1 MFPPLKGTC
10 IGIYDY
16 TTGPYNVTG
25 GANVEIA
32 FVLLQDGSFFIFME
46 KFSRENLK
54 EESVVY
60 QKVDTNLNFVDR
72 EKQVEK
78 FWKENHIFEKS
89 MEDRKDDPTY
99 MFYDG
104 PPTANGKPHIGHVL
118 TRVIKDM
125 IPRYRT
131 MKGYMVPRKAGWDTH
146 GLPVELE
153 VEKKLGLDGKE
164 QIEEYGM
171 EPFIQQCKESVWK
184 YKGMWEDFSS
194 TVGFWADME
203 NPYVTYHDDYI
214 ESEWWALKEIWNKKL
229 LYKGFKIV
237 PYCPRCGTP
246 LSAQEVSQGYKTV
259 KERSAIVRFKVVG
272 EDAYFLAWTTT
283 PWTLPS
289 NVALC
294 VNPTE
299 TYCKVKAADGYT
311 YYMAEA
317 LLDKVLGKLGS
328 EETPAYEVLEKYVGK
343 DLEYKEYEPLFA
355 CAGEAAA
362 KQKKKAHFVTADNY
376 VTMSDGTGIVH
387 IAPAF
392 GEDDSRVGRDYDLPF
407 VQFVDGKGDMT
418 AETPYAGVFVKK
430 ADPLV
435 LQDLDK
441 EGKLFDAPKFEHD
454 YPHCWRCDTPLI
466 YYARESWFIK
476 MTAVKDDLI
485 RNNNTINWI
494 PESIGKGRFGDWLEN
509 VQDWGISRNRYWGTP
524 LNIWQCECGHMH
536 SIGSRQELFEMS
548 GDEKAKTVELHRPYI
563 DEITLK
569 CPECGGTMHRVP
581 EVIDCWFDS
590 GAMPFAQHH
599 YPFENKELF
608 EKQFP
613 ADFISEAVDQTRGWF
628 YSLLAES
635 TILFNQAP
643 YKNVIVLGHVQD
655 ENGQKMSK
663 SKGNAVDPFDALEKY
678 GADAI
683 RWYFYINS
691 APWLPN
697 RFHGKAVQEGQRKFM
712 GTLWNTYAFFVLYA
726 NIDNFDPTKYTL
738 DYDNLPVMDKWLL
751 SKLNSVVKTVDD
763 CLANYKI
770 PESARALQEFVDEM
784 SNWYVRRSRERFWAK
799 GMEQDKVNAY
809 MTLYTALVTISKAAA
824 PMIPFMTEE
833 IYQNLVRSVDKDA
846 IESIHLCDFPKVE
859 EAWIN
864 KELEDDMEELLKIV
878 VLGRAA
884 RNTANIKNRQP
895 IGTMYIKADKEM
907 GQFYTDIIAD
917 ELNVKEVKF
926 ANDVESFI
934 SYSFKP
940 QLRTVGPKYGKLLNG
955 IRTALAEI
963 NGTEAMN
970 ELRSTGLLTL
980 DINGNKV
987 ELSEEDLLIETAQT
1001 EGYVTEADG
1010 DISVVLDTNLTPE
1023 LIEEGFVREIVSKVQ
1038 TMRKEAGFEVMDKI
1052 HIYAK
1057 DNDRILELMKNHKE
1071 EIMSEVLAEDMT
1083 LGTTDGYVKE
1093 WNINKEPVVL
1103 GVAKM

>member
-1 MFPPLKGTC
+1 M
-10 IGIYDY
+10 
-16 TTGPYNVTG
+16 
-25 GANVEIA
+25 
-32 FVLLQDGSFFIFME
+32 
-46 KFSRENLK
+46 
-54 EESVVY
+54 Y

-72 EKQVEK
+72 EKKVEE

-89 MEDRKDDPTY
+89 MENRKEGETY
-99 MFYDG
+99 TFYDG

-171 EPFIQQCKESVWK
+171 EPFIKQCKESVWK

-203 NPYVTYHDDYI
+203 HPYVTYYDDYI

-259 KERSAIVRFKVVG
+259 KERSAVVRFKVVG

-294 VNPTE
+294 VNPDE

-317 LLDKVLGKLGS
+317 LLDKVLGKLAK
-328 EETPAYEVLEKYVGK
+328 EEGEKAYEVLETYKGT
-343 DLEYKEYEPLFA
+343 DLEYKAYEPLFA

-362 KQKKKAHFVTADNY
+362 KQKKKAHFVTCDNY

-392 GEDDSRVGRDYDLPF
+392 GEDDSRIGRNYELPF
-407 VQFVDGKGDMT
+407 VQFVDGQGNLTK
-418 AETPYAGVFVKK
+418 ETPYAGVFVKK
-430 ADPLV
+430 ADPMV
-435 LQDLDK
+435 LTDLDK

-509 VQDWGISRNRYWGTP
+509 VQDWGISRNRYWRTP

-548 GDEKAKTVELHRPYI
+548 GDERAKTVELHRPYI

-569 CPECGGTMHRVP
+569 CPECGGEMHRVP

-608 EKQFP
+608 EQQFP
-613 ADFISEAVDQTRGWF
+613 ANFISEAVDQTRGWF

-635 TILFNQAP
+635 TLLFNKAP

-663 SKGNAVDPFDALEKY
+663 SKGNAVDPFDALNKY

-697 RFHGKAVQEGQRKFM
+697 RFHGKAVVEGQRKFM
-712 GTLWNTYAFFVLYA
+712 STLWNTYAFFVLYA
-726 NIDNFDPTKYTL
+726 DIDNFDPTKYEL
-738 DYDNLPVMDKWLL
+738 NYDQLPVMDKWLL
-751 SKLNSVVKTVDD
+751 SRLNTTVQAVDND
-763 CLANYKI
+763 LANYKI
-770 PESARALQEFVDEM
+770 PEAARALQEFVDEM

-799 GMEQDKVNAY
+799 GMEQDKINAY
-809 MTLYTALVTISKAAA
+809 MTLYHALVTIAKTAA
-824 PMIPFMTEE
+824 PMIPFMTED

-846 IESIHLCDFPKVE
+846 PESIHLCDFPTVN
-859 EAWIN
+859 EAWIDKDLEADM
-864 KELEDDMEELLKIV
+864 KELLEIV
-878 VLGRAA
+878 VLGRAC

-895 IGTMYIKADKEM
+895 IGTMYVKAEKKMSE
-907 GQFYTDIIAD
+907 FYTDIIAD

-926 ANDVESFI
+926 ADDVESFI

-940 QLRTVGPKYGKLLNG
+940 QLRTVGPKYGKLLGG
-955 IRTALAEI
+955 IRQALTDI
-963 NGTEAMN
+963 NGTAAMN
-970 ELRSTGLLTL
+970 ELRTNGVLKL
-980 DINGNKV
+980 DINGNDV
-987 ELSEEDLLIETAQT
+987 ELTEEDLLIETAQT
-1001 EGYVTEADG
+1001 EGYVSESDG
-1010 DISVVLDTNLTPE
+1010 ETSVVLDTNLTPE
-1023 LIEEGFVREIVSKVQ
+1023 LIEEGFVREIISKIQ

-1052 HIYAK
+1052 VVYAHG
-1057 DNDRILELMKNHKE
+1057 NDKIQDVMKAHE
-1071 EIMSEVLAEDMT
+1071 DEIKSEVLADEMV
-1083 LGTTDGYVKE
+1083 LGETDGYVKE
-1093 WNINKEPVVL
+1093 WNINKEAVTM
-1103 GVAKM
+1103 GVKKL

>member
-1 MFPPLKGTC
+1 M
-10 IGIYDY
+10 
-16 TTGPYNVTG
+16 
-25 GANVEIA
+25 
-32 FVLLQDGSFFIFME
+32 
-46 KFSRENLK
+46 
-54 EESVVY
+54 Y
-60 QKVDTNLNFVDR
+60 QKVNTNLNFVDR
-72 EKQVEK
+72 EKKVEE

-89 MEDRKDDPTY
+89 MENRKEGETY
-99 MFYDG
+99 TFYDG

-118 TRVIKDM
+118 TRVIKYM

-171 EPFIQQCKESVWK
+171 EPFIKQCKESVWK

-203 NPYVTYHDDYI
+203 HPYVTYYDDYI

-259 KERSAIVRFKVVG
+259 KERSAVVRFKVVG

-294 VNPTE
+294 VNPDE

-317 LLDKVLGKLGS
+317 LLDKVLGKLAK
-328 EETPAYEVLEKYVGK
+328 EEGEKAYEVLETYKGT
-343 DLEYKEYEPLFA
+343 DLEYKAYEPLFA

-362 KQKKKAHFVTADNY
+362 KQKKKAHFVTCDNY

-392 GEDDSRVGRDYDLPF
+392 GEDDSRIGRNYELPF
-407 VQFVDGKGDMT
+407 VQFVDGQGNLTK
-418 AETPYAGVFVKK
+418 ETPYAGVFVKK
-430 ADPLV
+430 ADPMV
-435 LQDLDK
+435 LTDLDK

-548 GDEKAKTVELHRPYI
+548 GDERAKTVELHRPYI

-569 CPECGGTMHRVP
+569 CPECGGEMHRVP

-608 EKQFP
+608 EQQFP
-613 ADFISEAVDQTRGWF
+613 ANFISEAVDQTRGWF

-635 TILFNQAP
+635 TLLFNKAP

-663 SKGNAVDPFDALEKY
+663 SKGNAVDPFDALNKY

-697 RFHGKAVQEGQRKFM
+697 RFHGKAVVEGQRKFM
-712 GTLWNTYAFFVLYA
+712 STLWNTYAFFVLYA
-726 NIDNFDPTKYTL
+726 DIDNFDPTKYEL
-738 DYDNLPVMDKWLL
+738 NYDQLPVMDKWLL
-751 SKLNSVVKTVDD
+751 SRLNTTVQAVDND
-763 CLANYKI
+763 LANYKI
-770 PESARALQEFVDEM
+770 PEAARALQEFVDEM

-799 GMEQDKVNAY
+799 GMEQDKINAY
-809 MTLYTALVTISKAAA
+809 MTLYHALVTIAKTAA
-824 PMIPFMTEE
+824 PMIPFMTED

-846 IESIHLCDFPKVE
+846 PESIHLCDFPTVN
-859 EAWIN
+859 EAWIDKDLEADM
-864 KELEDDMEELLKIV
+864 KELLEIV
-878 VLGRAA
+878 VLGRAC

-895 IGTMYIKADKEM
+895 IGTMYVKAEKKMSE
-907 GQFYTDIIAD
+907 FYTDIIAD

-926 ANDVESFI
+926 ADDVESFI

-940 QLRTVGPKYGKLLNG
+940 QLRTVGPKYGKLLGG
-955 IRTALAEI
+955 IRQALTDI
-963 NGTEAMN
+963 NGTAAMN
-970 ELRSTGLLTL
+970 ELRTNGVLKL
-980 DINGNKV
+980 DINGNDV
-987 ELSEEDLLIETAQT
+987 ELTEEDLLIETAQT
-1001 EGYVTEADG
+1001 EGYVSESDG
-1010 DISVVLDTNLTPE
+1010 ETSVVLDTNLTPE
-1023 LIEEGFVREIVSKVQ
+1023 LIEEGFVREIISKIQ

-1052 HIYAK
+1052 VVYAHG
-1057 DNDRILELMKNHKE
+1057 NDKIQDVMKAHE
-1071 EIMSEVLAEDMT
+1071 DEIKSEVLADEMV
-1083 LGTTDGYVKE
+1083 LGETDGYVKE
-1093 WNINKEPVVL
+1093 WNINKEAVTM
-1103 GVAKM
+1103 GVKKL

>member
-1 MFPPLKGTC
+1 M
-10 IGIYDY
+10 
-16 TTGPYNVTG
+16 
-25 GANVEIA
+25 
-32 FVLLQDGSFFIFME
+32 
-46 KFSRENLK
+46 
-54 EESVVY
+54 Y

-299 TYCKVKAADGYT
+299 VYCKVKAADGYT

-392 GEDDSRVGRDYDLPF
+392 GEDDSRIGRNYDLPF

-799 GMEQDKVNAY
+799 GMEQDKINAY

-833 IYQNLVRSVDKDA
+833 IYQNLVRSVDKEA

-1057 DNDRILELMKNHKE
+1057 DNDKILELMKNHKE

>member
-1 MFPPLKGTC
+1 M
-10 IGIYDY
+10 
-16 TTGPYNVTG
+16 
-25 GANVEIA
+25 
-32 FVLLQDGSFFIFME
+32 
-46 KFSRENLK
+46 
-54 EESVVY
+54 Y
-60 QKVDTNLNFVDR
+60 QKVSTNLNFVDR
-72 EKQVEK
+72 EKKTEQ

-89 MEDRKDDPTY
+89 MEQRKQGETY
-99 MFYDG
+99 TFYDG

-203 NPYVTYHDDYI
+203 HPYVTYDDNFI
-214 ESEWWALKEIWNKKL
+214 ESEWWALKQIWDKGL

-259 KERSAIVRFKVVG
+259 KERSAIVRFKVIG

-294 VNPTE
+294 VNPDE

-317 LLDKVLGKLGS
+317 LLDKVLGKLGD
-328 EETPAYEVLEKYVGK
+328 EEKPAYEVLEKYTGK
-343 DLEYKEYEPLFA
+343 DLEYKEYEPLYA

-362 KQKKKAHFVTADNY
+362 KQKKKAHFVTCDTY

-392 GEDDSRVGRDYDLPF
+392 GEDDSRIGRNYNLPF
-407 VQFVDGKGDMT
+407 VQFVDGKGHLT
-418 AETPYAGVFVKK
+418 KETPYADIFVKD
-430 ADPLV
+430 ADPKVLV
-435 LQDLDK
+435 DLDK
-441 EGKLFDAPKFEHD
+441 EGKLFEAPKFEHE

-524 LNIWQCECGHMH
+524 LNIWECECGCQH
-536 SIGSRQELFEMS
+536 SVGSREELYEMS
-548 GDEKAKTVELHRPYI
+548 GDERAKTVELHRPYI
-563 DEITLK
+563 DDITIK
-569 CPECGGTMHRVP
+569 CPECGKPMHRVP

-608 EKQFP
+608 EQQFP
-613 ADFISEAVDQTRGWF
+613 AQFISEAVDQTRGWF

-635 TILFNQAP
+635 TLLFNKAP
-643 YKNVIVLGHVQD
+643 YQNVIVLGHVQD

-663 SKGNAVDPFDALEKY
+663 SKGNAVDPFEALEQY

-712 GTLWNTYAFFVLYA
+712 STLWNTYAFYVLYA
-726 NIDNFDPTKYTL
+726 EIDQFDATKYTL
-738 DYDNLPVMDKWLL
+738 DYEKLPVMDKWLL
-751 SKLNSVVKTVDD
+751 SKLNTLVKTVDEN
-763 CLANYKI
+763 LGNYRI
-770 PESARALQEFVDEM
+770 PEAARALDSFVDEM
-784 SNWYVRRSRERFWAK
+784 SNWYVRRSRDRFWAK
-799 GMEQDKVNAY
+799 GMEQDKINAY
-809 MTLYTALVTISKAAA
+809 MTLYTALVTVAKTAA
-824 PMIPFMTEE
+824 PMIPFMTED
-833 IYQNLVRSVDKDA
+833 IYQNLVRNLDPTA
-846 IESIHLCDFPKVE
+846 PESIHLCDFPVANE
-859 EAWIN
+859 QHID
-864 KELEDDMEELLKIV
+864 KELEDNMEAVLKIV
-878 VLGRAA
+878 VIGRAC
-884 RNTANIKNRQP
+884 RNTANIKTKQP
-895 IGTMYIKADKEM
+895 IGKMYVKADFALSEY
-907 GQFYTDIIAD
+907 FVEIIED
-917 ELNVKEVKF
+917 ELNVKNVEF
-926 ANDVESFI
+926 TEDVSAFT
-934 SYSFKP
+934 SYTFKP
-940 QLRTVGPKYGKLLNG
+940 QLRTVGPKYGKYLKQIQQTLASLDGNQAMAKLKAEG
-955 IRTALAEI
+955 ALK
-963 NGTEAMN
+963 
-970 ELRSTGLLTL
+970 L
-980 DINGNKV
+980 DNISDEV
-987 ELSEEDLLIETAQT
+987 VLCEEDLLISMAQK
-1001 EGYVTEADG
+1001 EGYVSDSEGGVT
-1010 DISVVLDTNLTPE
+1010 VVLDTNLTPE
-1023 LIEEGFVREIVSKVQ
+1023 LIEEGMVREIISKLQ
-1038 TMRKEAGFEVMDKI
+1038 TMRKEADFEVT
-1052 HIYAK
+1052 
-1057 DNDRILELMKNHKE
+1057 DRIHVTYSGSDKVG
-1071 EIMSEVLAEDMT
+1071 EIFEKYGENIKTVVLADTVTE
-1083 LGTTDGYVKE
+1083 GTTDGYQKE
-1093 WNINKEPVVL
+1093 WKINGETVLL
-1103 GVAKM
+1103 GVQKAQ

>member
-1 MFPPLKGTC
+1 M
-10 IGIYDY
+10 
-16 TTGPYNVTG
+16 
-25 GANVEIA
+25 
-32 FVLLQDGSFFIFME
+32 
-46 KFSRENLK
+46 
-54 EESVVY
+54 Y

-299 TYCKVKAADGYT
+299 VYCKVKAADGYT

-799 GMEQDKVNAY
+799 GMEQDKINAY

-1057 DNDRILELMKNHKE
+1057 DSDKILELMKNHKE

-1083 LGTTDGYVKE
+1083 LGTIDGYVKE

>member
-1 MFPPLKGTC
+1 M
-10 IGIYDY
+10 
-16 TTGPYNVTG
+16 
-25 GANVEIA
+25 
-32 FVLLQDGSFFIFME
+32 
-46 KFSRENLK
+46 
-54 EESVVY
+54 Y

-72 EKQVEK
+72 EKKVEE

-89 MEDRKDDPTY
+89 MENRKEGETY
-99 MFYDG
+99 TFYDG

-171 EPFIQQCKESVWK
+171 EPFIKQCKESVWK

-203 NPYVTYHDDYI
+203 HPYVTYYDDYI

-259 KERSAIVRFKVVG
+259 KERSAVVRFKVVG

-294 VNPTE
+294 VNPDE

-317 LLDKVLGKLGS
+317 LLDKVLGKLAK
-328 EETPAYEVLEKYVGK
+328 EEGEKAYEVLETYKGT
-343 DLEYKEYEPLFA
+343 DLEYKAYEPLFA

-362 KQKKKAHFVTADNY
+362 KQKKKAHFVTCDNY

-392 GEDDSRVGRDYDLPF
+392 GEDDSRIGRNYELPF
-407 VQFVDGKGDMT
+407 VQFVDGQGNLTK
-418 AETPYAGVFVKK
+418 ETPYAGVFVKK
-430 ADPLV
+430 ADPMV
-435 LQDLDK
+435 LTDLDK

-548 GDEKAKTVELHRPYI
+548 GDERAKTVEFHRPYI

-569 CPECGGTMHRVP
+569 CPECGGEMHRVP

-608 EKQFP
+608 EQQFP
-613 ADFISEAVDQTRGWF
+613 ANFISEAVDQTRGWF

-635 TILFNQAP
+635 TLLFNKAP

-663 SKGNAVDPFDALEKY
+663 SKGNAVDPFDALNKY

-697 RFHGKAVQEGQRKFM
+697 RFHGKAVVEGQRKFM
-712 GTLWNTYAFFVLYA
+712 STLWNTYAFFVLYA
-726 NIDNFDPTKYTL
+726 DIDNFDPTKYEL
-738 DYDNLPVMDKWLL
+738 NYDQLPVMDKWLL
-751 SKLNSVVKTVDD
+751 SRLNTTVQAVDND
-763 CLANYKI
+763 LANYKI
-770 PESARALQEFVDEM
+770 PEAARALQEFVDEM

-799 GMEQDKVNAY
+799 GMEQDKINAY
-809 MTLYTALVTISKAAA
+809 MTLYHALVTIAKTAA
-824 PMIPFMTEE
+824 PMIPFMTEDM
-833 IYQNLVRSVDKDA
+833 YQNLVRSVDKDA
-846 IESIHLCDFPKVE
+846 PESIHLCDFPTVN
-859 EAWIN
+859 EAWIDKDLEADM
-864 KELEDDMEELLKIV
+864 KELLEIV
-878 VLGRAA
+878 VLGRAC

-895 IGTMYIKADKEM
+895 IGTMYVKAEKKMSE
-907 GQFYTDIIAD
+907 FYTDIIAD

-926 ANDVESFI
+926 ADDVESFI

-940 QLRTVGPKYGKLLNG
+940 QLRTVGPKYGKLLGG
-955 IRTALAEI
+955 IRQALTDI
-963 NGTEAMN
+963 NGTAAMN
-970 ELRSTGLLTL
+970 ELRTNGVLKL
-980 DINGNKV
+980 DINGNDV
-987 ELSEEDLLIETAQT
+987 ELTEEDLLIETAQT
-1001 EGYVTEADG
+1001 EGYVSESDG
-1010 DISVVLDTNLTPE
+1010 ETSVVLDTNLTPE
-1023 LIEEGFVREIVSKVQ
+1023 LIEEGFVREIISKIQ
-1038 TMRKEAGFEVMDKI
+1038 TMSKEAGFEVMDKI
-1052 HIYAK
+1052 VVYAHG
-1057 DNDRILELMKNHKE
+1057 NDKIQNVMKAHE
-1071 EIMSEVLAEDMT
+1071 DEIKSEVLADEMV
-1083 LGTTDGYVKE
+1083 LGETDGYVKE
-1093 WNINKEPVVL
+1093 WNINKEAVTM
-1103 GVAKM
+1103 GVKKL